1 MTESRRRRRS
11 RFSRR
16 TLRNLAIGLAALSLL
31 QYAVT
36 GSVSWP
42 GWLWQRGVATVSEQ
56 LSRPQGGWK
65 IAAGKV
71 EELGAARE
79 GVPLPD
85 FDLTGRVVRVADGDT
100 VSVLDAANRQHKIR
114 LYGIDAPER
123 DQPRGGASREALA
136 DLVAGRTVGV
146 VVVATD
152 DYGRDVGTLYL
163 DGQDINLAMVAG
175 GHAWWYRHYA
185 PYEHRLEAAQGE
197 ARTKRRGLWADPD
210 PKPPWDWR
218 REQLRQRP

>member
-1 MTESRRRRRS
+1 MTESSRRRRS

-16 TLRNLAIGLAALSLL
+16 ALRNLAILLAALSLL
-31 QYAVT
+31 QYLAT

-42 GWLWQRGVATVSEQ
+42 GWLWQRVAATVSEQ
-56 LSRPQGGWK
+56 LGRPQGGWK
-65 IAAGKV
+65 IAAEKI

-79 GVPLPD
+79 GVPLPA

-100 VSVLDAANRQHKIR
+100 VSVLDAANRQHKVR

-123 DQPRGGASREALA
+123 DQPRGRASREALA
-136 DLVAGRTVGV
+136 GLVAGRSVGV

-152 DYGRDVGTLYL
+152 DYGRDVGTLYR
-163 DGQDINLAMVAG
+163 DGVDINLAMVAG

-185 PYEHRLEAAQGE
+185 PYEHPLEAAERE
-197 ARTKRRGLWADPD
+197 ARAARRGLWADAD